1 MVMVKLLLSLWL
13 EATHSR
19 SLEPARRAGGCR
31 SCSDSDREKASREW
45 GYSSHTCSTASGGG
59 GGGGRGAHTHT
70 Q

>member
-31 SCSDSDREKASREW
+31 SCSDSDREKASRE
-45 GYSSHTCSTASGGG
+45 
-59 GGGGRGAHTHT
+59 
-70 Q
+70 